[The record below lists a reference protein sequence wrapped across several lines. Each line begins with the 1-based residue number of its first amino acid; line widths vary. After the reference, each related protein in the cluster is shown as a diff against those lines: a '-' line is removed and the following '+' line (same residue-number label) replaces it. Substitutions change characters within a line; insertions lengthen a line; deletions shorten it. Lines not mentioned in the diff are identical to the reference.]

1 MLLLAW
7 ANLTHRKVRSF
18 LSILAVA
25 IAITLLLILVG
36 LSRGTLNEVSS
47 RMQSVQ
53 AEIVVR
59 DRHFDLGSMSG
70 AKLWEKEIPQ
80 LMEIQIDDI
89 AAVTHV
95 IPVFLGRMK
104 LAGLSQNVFGV
115 RPDDFIHFSGQK
127 SLINGSLF
135 HDFDTPQLAL
145 SALEMDTSTINDFI
159 LPLIIDQ
166 RLSQASRLKIG
177 DDVTYGD
184 KPAKIVAIAPTGI
197 AGRVFAP
204 INMLRAINGI
214 GSPTAHMFFVKAN
227 PDLNN
232 DQLQMLCETID
243 EKIKRSATLVAN
255 YHQVLAD
262 NFRYLTIFVTMVS
275 VIALI
280 ICFLFILV
288 TMYTIVLERS
298 KEIAILQSLGAD
310 RRHILM
316 QTIQESLLICSFGV
330 VLGILFAFLIRWVIQ
345 TVQPLMTVEMRIGW
359 IAVAVCVALGGG
371 TLSALY
377 PAYMALRRDPVETLS
392 FE

>member
-7 ANLTHRKVRSF
+7 ANLTHCKVRSF

-36 LSRGTLNEVSS
+36 LSRGTLNEVSG
-47 RMQSVQ
+47 RMKSVQ

-70 AKLWEKEIPQ
+70 AKLWEKEIAQ
-80 LMEIQIDDI
+80 IMEIQIDDI

-115 RPDDFIHFSGQK
+115 RPDDFIHFSGPK
-127 SLINGSLF
+127 TLIDGSIF
-135 HDFDTPQLAL
+135 QDINTPQQAL
-145 SALEMDTSTINDFI
+145 DALENSSSAPGNFT

-177 DDVTYGD
+177 DDATYGD
-184 KPAKIVAIAPTGI
+184 RPAQIVGLAPTGV

-214 GSPTAHMFFVKAN
+214 GSPTAHMFFVKAH

-243 EKIKRSATLVAN
+243 EKIKRSAILVAN

-262 NFRYLTIFVTMVS
+262 NFRYLTIFVTLIS
-275 VIALI
+275 IIALI
-280 ICFLFILV
+280 ICFLF
-288 TMYTIVLERS
+288 TPGR
-298 KEIAILQSLGAD
+298 
-310 RRHILM
+310 
-316 QTIQESLLICSFGV
+316 LLIIVDCAF
-330 VLGILFAFLIRWVIQ
+330 FTAFNAFL
-345 TVQPLMTVEMRIGW
+345 
-359 IAVAVCVALGGG
+359 
-371 TLSALY
+371 TLSN
-377 PAYMALRRDPVETLS
+377 S
-392 FE
+392 IG